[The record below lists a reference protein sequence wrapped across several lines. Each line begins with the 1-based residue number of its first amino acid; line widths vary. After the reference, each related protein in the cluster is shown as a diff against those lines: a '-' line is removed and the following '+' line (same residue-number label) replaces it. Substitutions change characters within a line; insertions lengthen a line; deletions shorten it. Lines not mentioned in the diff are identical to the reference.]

1 MTEAPLQAPIG
12 VTPHLVCKNGFA
24 AIDFY
29 VAAFG
34 ATELMRLP
42 GKDGLLLHATL
53 IINGG
58 RIQLVDEFPEMDD
71 LAPASAGARVTL
83 HMVVPDVAATI
94 DRAVAAGATLKMH
107 PTPMFWGDMYGMV
120 VDPFGH
126 SWSIATPMGPPKTG
140 TELTEAAQGFGA

>member
-1 MTEAPLQAPIG
+1 MTETSVEMPVG
-12 VTPHLVCKNGFA
+12 VIPHLVCKNGFA

-42 GKDGLLLHATL
+42 ARDGRLMHAAL
-53 IINGG
+53 MINGG
-58 RIQLVDEFPEMDD
+58 RVQLVDEFSEMGD
-71 LAPASAGARVTL
+71 LPPAGGGSRVTL

-94 DRAVAAGATLKMH
+94 DRAVAAGATLKMP

-120 VDPFGH
+120 IDPFGH
-126 SWSIATPMGPPKTG
+126 VWSIATPMGPAKSEA
-140 TELTEAAQGFGA
+140 ELAEAMEAQS